1 MKKILFLTAAFL
13 STSAMAIEPADVVA
27 TEIITTNSDIRQF
40 NGTDFG
46 AVTEA
51 QLKQRLNA
59 DVSFKNKFLNVSNS
73 NDRYSMNWGRDGEE
87 NYSRLSNVFF
97 NTKSKKIQTR
107 SVTYTNGGLRSAT
120 RCEGSSVN
128 SGAID
133 KEVYCATATK
143 IVCDKVLA
151 AYNKNDDARAL
162 AKKGSAEVATK
173 VAECTKTINSYSEIL
188 KSFANGF
195 EDNKA
200 VSGAREALVKVEN
213 EETKR
218 LLKKLPEGSSLKM
231 NSVNSP
237 ASQKDFDQLQEK
249 LTSSVQGLS
258 QIHKMISLCEES
270 IGKFDPNLSQSR
282 TDSSSTST
290 SSSVSGSAKGNK

>member
-1 MKKILFLTAAFL
+1 MKKILFITAALL
-13 STSAMAIEPADVVA
+13 STSAMAIAPNVVS
-27 TEIITTNSDIRQF
+27 EKIITPNFDIRDF
-40 NGTDFG
+40 NGTDLG
-46 AVTEA
+46 AGTEKE
-51 QLKQRLNA
+51 LIQRLNT
-59 DVSFKNKFLNVSNS
+59 DVSFKNKLLNVSS
-73 NDRYSMNWGRDGEE
+73 GDDRYSMSWGTEGEE
-87 NYSRLSNVFF
+87 NYSRLSKIIF
-97 NTKSKKIQTR
+97 NNKSKKIQTR

-120 RCEGSSVN
+120 HCEGSAVN
-128 SGAID
+128 SGVTD

-143 IVCDKVLA
+143 RVCDKVLA

-162 AKKGSAEVATK
+162 AKKGSAAVAAK
-173 VAECTKTINSYSEIL
+173 VAECTTTINSYSEIL

-290 SSSVSGSAKGNK
+290 SSSASGSAKGNK

>member
-1 MKKILFLTAAFL
+1 MKKIIFITAAFL
-13 STSAMAIEPADVVA
+13 STSAMAIAPADVVA

-46 AVTEA
+46 DLTEA
-51 QLKQRLNA
+51 QLKARLNA
-59 DVSFKNKFLNVSNS
+59 DVSFKNKFLNVSNGK
-73 NDRYSMNWGRDGEE
+73 DRYSMSWGREGIE
-87 NYSRLSNVFF
+87 NYSRFSNIFF

-107 SVTYTNGGLRSAT
+107 SVTYTSGGLRSAT
-120 RCEGSSVN
+120 RCEGSAVN
-128 SGAID
+128 AGFTD

-162 AKKGSAEVATK
+162 AKKGSAEVAAK
-173 VAECTKTINSYSEIL
+173 VSECTKTINSYSEIL

-200 VSGAREALVKVEN
+200 VSQSREALVKVEN

-218 LLKKLPEGSSLKM
+218 LLKKLPEGGSLEM

-237 ASQKDFDQLQEK
+237 TSQKDFDQLQEK

-270 IGKFDPNLSQSR
+270 IGKFDPNLGQNR
-282 TDSSSTST
+282 ADSSSTSS
-290 SSSVSGSAKGNK
+290 SSSVSGSVKGNK